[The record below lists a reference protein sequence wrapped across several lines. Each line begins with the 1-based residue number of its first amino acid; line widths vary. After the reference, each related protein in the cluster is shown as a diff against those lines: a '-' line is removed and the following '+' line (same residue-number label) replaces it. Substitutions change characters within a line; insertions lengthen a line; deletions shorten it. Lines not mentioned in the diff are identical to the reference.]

1 MKFDIN
7 VRDEEES
14 SWQVKLDRFSEQ
26 IKILATVVA
35 VLITVIKWGRTT
47 VEMLLLK
54 GYLMNVSD
62 KWKKAITNLY
72 ISEDDSFNWFQITN

>member
-14 SWQVKLDRFSEQ
+14 SLQVKLDRFSEQ

-62 KWKKAITNLY
+62 DWKKAITNL
-72 ISEDDSFNWFQITN
+72 

>member
-14 SWQVKLDRFSEQ
+14 SLQVKLDRISEQ

-47 VEMLLLK
+47 IEMLLIK

-62 KWKKAITNLY
+62 
-72 ISEDDSFNWFQITN
+72 E

>member
-14 SWQVKLDRFSEQ
+14 SLQVKLDRFSEQ

-62 KWKKAITNLY
+62 DWKNAIKDL
-72 ISEDDSFNWFQITN
+72 